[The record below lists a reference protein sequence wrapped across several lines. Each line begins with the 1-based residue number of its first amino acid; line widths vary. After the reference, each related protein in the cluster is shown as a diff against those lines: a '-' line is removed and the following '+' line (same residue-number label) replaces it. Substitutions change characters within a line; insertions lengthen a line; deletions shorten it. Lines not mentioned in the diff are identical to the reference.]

1 LPSSVITEEAMK
13 MIGTETGYGR
23 PMKIERGA
31 LQKYAKSIKHPGYM
45 LNSDVNSESDPLP
58 MPLSFLLTN
67 LESGI
72 ERDFD
77 IPLLVNRRVRGGDT
91 LEMIEPVY
99 AGDTIC
105 ANTKLVSLVE
115 KQSKTGPMVL
125 IETETLYKNQHDR
138 IVLRGK
144 TTIIKR

>member
-1 LPSSVITEEAMK
+1 MSDSLIPEEALK
-13 MIGTETGYGR
+13 MIGMETGYGR
-23 PMKIERGA
+23 PMKIEHGA
-31 LQKYAKSIKHPGYM
+31 LLKYAKSIKHPGYRN
-45 LNSDVNSESDPLP
+45 LDVNSENTPLP

-77 IPLLVNRRVRGGDT
+77 IPLLVSHRVRGGDE
-91 LEMIEPVY
+91 LEMIELVY
-99 AGDTIC
+99 EGDTIS
-105 ANTKLVSLVE
+105 ANTKLISLAE
-115 KQSKTGPMVL
+115 KQSKNGKMVL
-125 IETETLYKNQHDR
+125 IETETLYKNQHGR